1 MAIAGGTCNALLRNA
16 IARSAWGAGASDAM
30 MWRVCPGHGENA
42 GIGKIK
48 LSDLSHHTRIVA
60 YSRSGLLPP
69 VPLCSRCGP
78 DQSPILL
85 RSEKCHKLLAL
96 RLAFDDALQRM
107 SMFAGKLHHLS
118 CFCLGYF
125 LRVGPQSPIPSL

>member
-1 MAIAGGTCNALLRNA
+1 MPVLWRTPGPGCYLLYRFA
-16 IARSAWGAGASDAM
+16 A
-30 MWRVCPGHGENA
+30 
-42 GIGKIK
+42 
-48 LSDLSHHTRIVA
+48 
-60 YSRSGLLPP
+60 
-69 VPLCSRCGP
+69 RCGP